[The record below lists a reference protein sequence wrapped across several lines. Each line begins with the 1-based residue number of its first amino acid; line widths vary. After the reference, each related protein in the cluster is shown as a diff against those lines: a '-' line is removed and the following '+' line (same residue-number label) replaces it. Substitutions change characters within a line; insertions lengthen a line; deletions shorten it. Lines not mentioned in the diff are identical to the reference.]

1 MQVYKRMKRSYVIL
15 IILAAVL
22 AIMAVMFASGV
33 VKIITPPEI
42 TPPEGSIEIGGP
54 DDTFFLQEISATDST
69 IHFKVLDEKSAVA
82 LEADFRIITSRQ
94 EMYRNI
100 SSLNIH
106 QAPYGLRLR
115 GDSIM
120 PIIKVYDGYMKVDI
134 DR

>member
-1 MQVYKRMKRSYVIL
+1 MKKLIKIFILPVIL
-15 IILAAVL
+15 MILFATL
-22 AIMAVMFASGV
+22 LFASGI
-33 VKIITPPEI
+33 VKII

-54 DDTFFLQEISATDST
+54 DDTFFIQEISATDST
-69 IHFKVLDEKSAVA
+69 IRFKVLDEKSAVA

>member
-1 MQVYKRMKRSYVIL
+1 MKKLIKIFILSVIL
-15 IILAAVL
+15 MILFATL
-22 AIMAVMFASGV
+22 LFASGI
-33 VKIITPPEI
+33 VKII

-54 DDTFFLQEISATDST
+54 DDTFFIQEISTTDST
-69 IHFKVLDEKSAVA
+69 IRFKVLDEKSAVA

>member
-1 MQVYKRMKRSYVIL
+1 MKKLIKIFILPVIL
-15 IILAAVL
+15 MILFATL
-22 AIMAVMFASGV
+22 LFASGI
-33 VKIITPPEI
+33 VKII
-42 TPPEGSIEIGGP
+42 TPPEGSIEIGGS
-54 DDTFFLQEISATDST
+54 DDTFFIQEISATDST
-69 IHFKVLDEKSAVA
+69 IRFKVLDEKSAVA

>member
-1 MQVYKRMKRSYVIL
+1 MKKLIKIFILSVIL
-15 IILAAVL
+15 MILFATL
-22 AIMAVMFASGV
+22 LFASGI
-33 VKIITPPEI
+33 VKIITPPE
-42 TPPEGSIEIGGP
+42 ESIEIGGP
-54 DDTFFLQEISATDST
+54 DDTFFIQEISTTDST
-69 IHFKVLDEKSAVA
+69 IRFKVLDEKSAVA

>member
-1 MQVYKRMKRSYVIL
+1 MKKLIKIFILPVIL
-15 IILAAVL
+15 MILFATL
-22 AIMAVMFASGV
+22 LFASGI
-33 VKIITPPEI
+33 VKII

-54 DDTFFLQEISATDST
+54 DDTFFIQEISTTDST
-69 IHFKVLDEKSAVA
+69 IRFKVLDEKSAVA

-120 PIIKVYDGYMKVDI
+120 PIIKVYDGYMKDVI
-134 DR
+134 DK

>member
-1 MQVYKRMKRSYVIL
+1 MKKLIKIFILPVIL
-15 IILAAVL
+15 MILFATL
-22 AIMAVMFASGV
+22 LFASGI
-33 VKIITPPEI
+33 VKII

-54 DDTFFLQEISATDST
+54 DDTFFIQEISTTDST
-69 IHFKVLDEKSAVA
+69 IRFKVLDEKSAVA

>member
-33 VKIITPPEI
+33 VKIITPPE
-42 TPPEGSIEIGGP
+42 GSIEIGGP
-54 DDTFFLQEISATDST
+54 DDTFFIQEISTTDST
-69 IHFKVLDEKSAVA
+69 IRFKVLDEKSAVA

-120 PIIKVYDGYMKVDI
+120 PIIKVYDGYMKIDI

>member
-22 AIMAVMFASGV
+22 AIMAVMFA
-33 VKIITPPEI
+33 I